1 MEPKPKTQEDILINI
16 EKDLKS
22 EKEKNLEEEII
33 NLKKELNQLKT
44 ENNNLNQKINEHSL
58 EIQNIKTEQ
67 NKDIINLKKEISNN
81 QKLYESRIEEIFS
94 EIKILKE
101 NINSN
106 ITNTII
112 DNSPPLSNSFLTQ
125 LSSNNEN
132 NFEKIKT
139 LEKSKYITSVSF
151 YRSNSIDLCMKELQY
166 YNFEPIEGDIRKGAG
181 DLYCILGCKYEENKP
196 FITNIIGSVSDKE
209 EPVIIYENE
218 IKYTVIKDPL
228 NNSDI
233 HKGSGGNFLFL
244 YYTIDPRAGKPI
256 KNLKILTTKKIL
268 NEPNHVKYCMRN
280 TKFNKTFESLDCN
293 RGRDNIIRR
302 TPQIYIIIERD

>member
-1 MEPKPKTQEDILINI
+1 MQAVFSLQEILLLLFAAHRRCWGYYIRFPG
-16 EKDLKS
+16 
-22 EKEKNLEEEII
+22 KN
-33 NLKKELNQLKT
+33 Q
-44 ENNNLNQKINEHSL
+44 
-58 EIQNIKTEQ
+58 
-67 NKDIINLKKEISNN
+67 
-81 QKLYESRIEEIFS
+81 
-94 EIKILKE
+94 
-101 NINSN
+101 
-106 ITNTII
+106 
-112 DNSPPLSNSFLTQ
+112 
-125 LSSNNEN
+125 
-132 NFEKIKT
+132 
-139 LEKSKYITSVSF
+139 
-151 YRSNSIDLCMKELQY
+151 
-166 YNFEPIEGDIRKGAG
+166 
-181 DLYCILGCKYEENKP
+181 P

-256 KNLKILTTKKIL
+256 KNLKTLTTKKIL